1 MSKVLTFLLWSF
13 SAVATL
19 GVASLPLGI
28 EAQLALVVGALAA
41 MLALKLLDVRGAFR
55 PVFLALGTFV
65 ILRYLFWRVSSTIP
79 PISSPADFA
88 AGVALL
94 IAEIYCV
101 VMLFL
106 SLFTVADPI
115 ERPKAPRIA
124 EEDAPTVDVFV
135 PSYNESIEIV
145 APTLA
150 AAKRL
155 RYPEGKLNIFL
166 LDDGATEEKLQSD
179 DPAVARRAHNRRESL
194 QAVCAELGVHYLSR
208 EDNKHAKAGN
218 LNSGLAQSQGDLV
231 AVFDADHAPARDFLT
246 ETVGFFAQDEKLFL
260 VQTPHFFL
268 NPDPI
273 ERNVGAVGMPA
284 ENEMF
289 YGLVQKGLDK
299 WNAAF
304 FCGSAALLR
313 RQALEEVGGFHGSSV
328 TEDAETALE
337 LHAHGWNSVYVDKPL
352 IAGLQPETFESFIG
366 QRSRWARGMAQILLL
381 KNPLFVPGLKMAQ
394 RVCYLSS
401 SLFWLFPLSRMVFI
415 FAPLMYIF
423 FDMKIYIAN
432 GQEFIAYTLT
442 YMLSA
447 LLIQSYIFGRVRWPW
462 TSDLYEYVQ
471 AVKLF
476 PAVIGVFLD
485 PRRPKFN
492 VTAKGQTLDDNQL
505 SSLAWPYFALFA
517 LVAVS
522 MVALGLRFV
531 NEPDARDLISV
542 VGVWSAFNLCLT
554 GVALGVV
561 SERRER
567 RSVPRVAS
575 KLVASLAFGPQTSPV
590 AIEDMSFGGLR
601 VRVLD
606 ATKLPAKGTGV
617 LRIESGDDAGRVL
630 ETPIVIAGRRVN
642 DEGRGV
648 GLKFYGVNADRF
660 KIIST
665 VMFSTIDPIYAR
677 RSQKYLHFGV
687 LRGSLNFVIA
697 ALNQTFRGLYYVF
710 FRRGQVIAPPAARS
724 SESSAS

>member
-13 SAVATL
+13 SAIATL

-366 QRSRWARGMAQILLL
+366 QRSRWALGMAQILLL
-381 KNPLFVPGLKMAQ
+381 KNPLFIPGLKMAQ
-394 RVCYLSS
+394 RLCYLSS

-423 FDMKIYIAN
+423 FNMKIYVAN

-447 LLIQSYIFGRVRWPW
+447 LLIQSYVFGRVRWPW

-476 PAVIGVFLD
+476 PAVLGVFLD

-492 VTAKGQTLDDNQL
+492 VTAKGQTLDENQL

-522 MVALGLRFV
+522 MVALALRFV
-531 NEPDARDLISV
+531 HEPDSRDLISV

-567 RSVPRVAS
+567 RSVPRVPSRLA
-575 KLVASLAFGPQTSPV
+575 ASLEFGSQTLPV
-590 AIEDMSFGGLR
+590 AIEDMSFGGLK
-601 VRVLD
+601 VRALD
-606 ATKLPAKGTGV
+606 AVKLPQKGTGV
-617 LRIESGDDAGRVL
+617 LRVATGGAAGRVL
-630 ETPIVIAGRRVN
+630 ETPIVVAGRRVS
-642 DEGRGV
+642 DEARGV
-648 GLKFYGVNADRF
+648 GLKFYGVNGDRF
-660 KIIST
+660 KIIAS
-665 VMFSTIDPIYAR
+665 VMFFSIDPIYQR
-677 RSQKYLHFGV
+677 RSQQYVRLGV
-687 LRGSLNFVIA
+687 LRGSFNFALA
-697 ALNQTFRGLYYVF
+697 ALNQTFRGFYYAF
-710 FRRGQVIAPPAARS
+710 FRRSQARPPLGRS